1 MTIRVWTARVAAT
14 AACAFVLSAAGI
26 ATAQDASKAP
36 APGAAPAAGWSA
48 TTIPGQE
55 ATGKAFEERQIEVVK
70 RVNAY
75 FTGLANMRAQFVQT
89 NPDAKRLRGK
99 VAVKRPGRFRFDYN
113 LPSKQ
118 IIISDGKYL
127 AVQDT
132 DINTDDRYELDRT
145 PFRLLLRAEVDLLKD
160 ARILEVQEAPD
171 MIVIS
176 LQDKSPDAPGRIKLF
191 IATKPVM
198 ELKEWVTIDAQN
210 LETRVELSNIDTKE
224 DIDPKS
230 FEIRSVAIQR
240 LQ

>member
-1 MTIRVWTARVAAT
+1 MTLRVRTAVAAAA
-14 AACAFVLSAAGI
+14 AACAALLAAAGI
-26 ATAQDASKAP
+26 AAAQDASKAP
-36 APGAAPAAGWSA
+36 APAAGWSA

-55 ATGKAFEERQIEVVK
+55 SSGKAFEEKQIDAIK

-75 FTGLANMRAQFVQT
+75 FSAIANMKAQFVQT

-99 VAVKRPGRFRFDYN
+99 VSVKRPGRFRFDYN

-160 ARILEVQEAPD
+160 AKILDVQEAPD
-171 MIVIS
+171 MIVVS

-191 IATKPVM
+191 LATKPVM
-198 ELKEWVTIDAQN
+198 ELKEWVTTDAQN
-210 LETRVELSNIDTKE
+210 LETRVELTGIDTKE
-224 DIDPKS
+224 DLDPKL
-230 FEIRSVAIQR
+230 FEIKSVAIQKMN
-240 LQ
+240 QN